1 MNTRLLFL
9 ENMQLLTCEAVVQEI
24 AVENETGRSVM
35 ILDQTV
41 FYPQGG
47 GQPYDQGK
55 IVGVSGV
62 FDVAEVRYFEGIVRH
77 YGVMSQ
83 GNITQSER
91 VTCNVDA
98 ERRKLHS
105 RLHSAGHVI
114 DMAVAQLKFPWKPGK
129 GYHFP
134 AGPYVEYEGSL
145 EGFDKEALARELEN
159 ICNHM
164 VTCGIATHIVFA
176 DSVQMHKLCRFVP
189 ENLPQD
195 KPSRV
200 VMYGDFGV
208 PCGGTHVAQLAD
220 IGHITIRKVK
230 PEKGMIRVSYQID

>member
-1 MNTRLLFL
+1 MNTRLLYL
-9 ENMQLLTCEAVVQEI
+9 EDMCALTCESIVQEI
-24 AVENETGRSVM
+24 SVEADGRSMV

-55 IVGVSGV
+55 ISGPSGV
-62 FDVAEVRYFEGIVRH
+62 YDVTEVRYIDGIVRH
-77 YGVMSQ
+77 YGTMTQ
-83 GNITQSER
+83 GNITHGEHA
-91 VTCNVDA
+91 TCHIDA

-105 RLHSAGHVI
+105 RLHSAGHIV
-114 DMAVAQLKFPWKPGK
+114 DMAVAQLGFSWKPGK

-145 EGFDKEALARELEN
+145 ESIDKEALARDIEKV
-159 ICNHM
+159 CNDI
-164 VTCGIATHIVFA
+164 VTRGITTHIVFA
-176 DSVQMHKLCRFVP
+176 DREKMRQLCRFVP
-189 ENLPQD
+189 ENLPLD

-208 PCGGTHVAQLAD
+208 PCGGTHVAHLAD

-230 PEKGMIRVSYQID
+230 LEKGMIRVSYQID

>member
-1 MNTRLLFL
+1 MNTRLLYL
-9 ENMQLLTCEAVVQEI
+9 EDIQVLTCEAVVQEVT
-24 AVENETGRSVM
+24 VENDTDRSMM
-35 ILDQTV
+35 ILNQTG

-55 IVGVSGV
+55 IIGVSGIY
-62 FDVAEVRYFEGIVRH
+62 DVTEVRYFDGIVRH
-77 YGVMSQ
+77 YGAMKE
-83 GNITQSER
+83 GNIKSGDR
-91 VTCNVDA
+91 VTCHVDA

-114 DMAVAQLKFPWKPGK
+114 DMAVVQLAFVWKPGK

-145 EGFDKEALARELEN
+145 EGIDKEALVRELEQ
-159 ICNHM
+159 ICNDII
-164 VTCGIATHIVFA
+164 TRGIAMYIVFA
-176 DSVQMHKLCRFVP
+176 DRAQMHQLCRFVP
-189 ENLPQD
+189 ENLPLD

-208 PCGGTHVAQLAD
+208 PCGGTHVAHLAD

-230 PEKGMIRVSYQID
+230 LEKKV